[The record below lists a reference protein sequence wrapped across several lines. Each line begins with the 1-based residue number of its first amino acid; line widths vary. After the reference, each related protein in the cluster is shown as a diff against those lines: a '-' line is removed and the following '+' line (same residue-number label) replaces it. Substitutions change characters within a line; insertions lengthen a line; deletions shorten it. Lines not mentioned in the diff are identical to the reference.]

1 MSSGKNAIEEALK
14 FLYQLK
20 EKDLIYLDK
29 RQQVENLKIVLE
41 ESLKNLSDFPAPNGQ
56 EWKGILTS
64 ELRKITRSKRERI
77 VSNLIDDMLRE
88 RNT

>member
-1 MSSGKNAIEEALK
+1 MSNGKNAMEKTLE

-20 EKDLIYLDK
+20 EEDLLYLGK
-29 RQQVENLKIVLE
+29 HEQVENLKFILE